1 MNMRREQ
8 MNIRRKRGVKPA
20 HMGIVRRATTSIS
33 RTGGLKNGEKRRKKV
48 EKEQKTDKKR

>member
-1 MNMRREQ
+1 MRREQ

-20 HMGIVRRATTSIS
+20 HMGIARRATTSIS